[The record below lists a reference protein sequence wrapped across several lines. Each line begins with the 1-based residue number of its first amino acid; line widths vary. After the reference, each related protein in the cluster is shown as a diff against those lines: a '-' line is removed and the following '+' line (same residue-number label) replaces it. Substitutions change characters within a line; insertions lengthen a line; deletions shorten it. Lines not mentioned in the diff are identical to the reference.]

1 MLLLTEVRPVFEF
14 PFLVPLSVPGPRLG
28 GHIPLVTTSPQAPG
42 AVTVSQTALV
52 SAGPGSSRSSEGV
65 RTQAWAPGAF
75 LTPFQWTAVEVL
87 HVEARV
93 HVHTGACA
101 GRTRSH
107 ASLCADAARAR
118 VLAGPPSPARPAR
131 LASAAGP
138 PAPGAVSTALVSA
151 ALDHA

>member
-52 SAGPGSSRSSEGV
+52 SAGPGSSRSGEGV

-75 LTPFQWTAVEVL
+75 LTSFQWTAVEVL

-101 GRTRSH
+101 GHTRSH

-131 LASAAGP
+131 LPSAAGP
-138 PAPGAVSTALVSA
+138 PVLGAVSTALVSA

>member
-93 HVHTGACA
+93 HVCGHIQVRAQ
-101 GRTRSH
+101 
-107 ASLCADAARAR
+107 DARAHTR
-118 VLAGPPSPARPAR
+118 PCAQTRPGLEFSPAPHPRPARPASSPRRDPR
-131 LASAAGP
+131 LRAPSAQR
-138 PAPGAVSTALVSA
+138 SSA
-151 ALDHA
+151 QP